1 MRRDTVPPLVL
12 RSSESGA
19 SCEIERGCGLVY
31 TIETATAGGLEAL
44 LEELLEAPSTQ
55 VAHGVGGM
63 VSNINVLENIAL
75 PAVYF
80 EPARGEGL
88 ETRVIGAFG
97 DCGVAAEQAE
107 ALCGKH
113 PGDLAPFE
121 KRLAG
126 FVRCL
131 LLAPDLLVY
140 HRFLEGLTGA
150 EMERAVALDAVYRA
164 HHPTGTSVYL
174 MLSDVPARQ
183 VQCFRHYVM

>member
-1 MRRDTVPPLVL
+1 MPTLVL
-12 RSSESGA
+12 RNAESGA
-19 SCEIERGCGLVY
+19 SCEIERGCGRVY
-31 TIETATAGGLEAL
+31 AIESATAGGLEML
-44 LEELLEAPSTQ
+44 LEELLEAPGTQ

-80 EPARGEGL
+80 GLARSDGL
-88 ETRVIGAFG
+88 ETPVIEAFG
-97 DCGVAAEQAE
+97 ACGVVPEQAE
-107 ALCGKH
+107 ALCRKH
-113 PGDLAPFE
+113 PGELEPFE

-140 HRFLEGLTGA
+140 HRFLEGLTGT

-164 HHPTGTSVYL
+164 RHPTGTSVYL

-183 VQCFRHYVM
+183 VQCFQQYVM

>member
-1 MRRDTVPPLVL
+1 VPTLVL
-12 RSSESGA
+12 GNAESGA
-19 SCEIERGCGLVY
+19 SCELERGCGRVY
-31 TIETATAGGLEAL
+31 AIESATAGGLEAL
-44 LEELLEAPSTQ
+44 LDELLEAPGTQ

-80 EPARGEGL
+80 GRASGEGL
-88 ETRVIGAFG
+88 ETRVIEAFG
-97 DCGVAAEQAE
+97 ACGVAADEAE

-113 PGDLAPFE
+113 PGELEPFE

-140 HRFLEGLTGA
+140 YRFLEGLTGA
-150 EMERAVALDAVYRA
+150 EMERAVALDAAYRLR
-164 HHPTGTSVYL
+164 HPTGTSVYL
-174 MLSDVPARQ
+174 MLGDVPARP
-183 VQCFRHYVM
+183 VQCFQHYVM